1 MRGIP
6 LRLEVGPRDLQ
17 NGQCVVAK
25 RVNGEKITLPL
36 DEKLP
41 ETIAQL
47 LDDIHEEMYQKALAF
62 RKFDFPQDKSNMG
75 GFFRH

>member
-25 RVNGEKITLPL
+25 RVNGE
-36 DEKLP
+36 
-41 ETIAQL
+41 
-47 LDDIHEEMYQKALAF
+47 
-62 RKFDFPQDKSNMG
+62 N
-75 GFFRH
+75 